1 MTDTLFS
8 SLKLPKPMLDNLAD
22 LGYKTMTPIQAQSL
36 PHALDG
42 KDLIAKAKT
51 GSGKTAAFAIGL
63 LLRIKQR
70 DFGTQAL
77 ILCPTRE
84 LSTQVAKELRRL
96 ARFQSNL
103 KVVTLC
109 GGQPIGPQIGSLAHG
124 AHIVVGTPGRIQD
137 HLRKGTLNLE
147 RCHTLVL
154 DEADR
159 MLDMGF
165 NEQINKVAD
174 YTPRSRQTLL
184 FSATYP
190 DNILKLSK
198 NLQRDP
204 VEISVE
210 AIHDQGKIEQIF
222 YCLDSVDKP
231 SGLTKLLARHP
242 ADSIVLFCNTKAQCS
257 DIEEYL
263 KNLGYFAKALHG
275 DLDQRDRDQVLVQFA
290 NRSCTILIATDVAA
304 RGLDI
309 SDLELVINYDLPRD
323 PEVYTHRIGRTG
335 RADKQGTAISLYKPS
350 ELYKLDAISEYQN
363 KEPVCFSIPELE
375 VVHAEPPKPAMRTL
389 AIQAGRKDKI
399 RPGDILGAL
408 TGDAGIP
415 GSDVGKIDVS
425 DYSTYVAVKRT
436 EARKAH
442 SRLLDGKIKGRRFK
456 VRML

>member
-165 NEQINKVAD
+165 NEQITKVAD

-198 NLQRDP
+198 NLQREP

-323 PEVYTHRIGRTG
+323 PEIYTHRIGRTG
-335 RADKQGTAISLYKPS
+335 RADKQGTAVSLYKPS

-375 VVHAEPPKPAMRTL
+375 VVHAEPPRPAMRTL
-389 AIQAGRKDKI
+389 AIQGGRKDKI

-425 DYSTYVAVKRT
+425 DYNTYVAVKRT

>member
-1 MTDTLFS
+1 MTDSLFS
-8 SLKLPKPMLDNLAD
+8 ALPLPKAMLSNLAD

-36 PHALDG
+36 PQALDG

-63 LLRIKQR
+63 LLRINQR

-77 ILCPTRE
+77 VLCPTRE
-84 LSTQVAKELRRL
+84 LSTQVAQEIRRL
-96 ARFQSNL
+96 ARFQANL

-147 RCHTLVL
+147 RCKTLVL

-165 NEQINKVAD
+165 NEQISKVAE
-174 YTPRSRQTLL
+174 YTPAKRQTLL

-190 DNILKLSK
+190 DNIIKLSK
-198 NLQRDP
+198 NLQNNP

-210 AIHDQGKIEQIF
+210 ALHDQGKIEQIF
-222 YCLDSVDKP
+222 YCLDGTDKP

-242 ADSIVLFCNTKAQCS
+242 AESIVLFCNTKAQCS
-257 DIEEYL
+257 DVEDYL
-263 KNLGYFAKALHG
+263 CHLGYHAMALHG
-275 DLDQRDRDQVLVQFA
+275 DLEQRERDQVLVQFA
-290 NRSCTILIATDVAA
+290 NRSCSILIATDVAA

-335 RADKQGTAISLYKPS
+335 RADKQGTAVSLYKPS

-363 KEPVCFSIPELE
+363 KTPECFSIPELD
-375 VVHAEPPKPAMRTL
+375 VVHADPVQPEMRTL

-415 GSDVGKIDVS
+415 GNAVGKINVM
-425 DYSTYVAVKRT
+425 DYATYVAVSRSM
-436 EARKAH
+436 ARKAH
-442 SRLLDGKIKGRRFK
+442 GRLINGKIKGRRFK